1 MKKIGIVG
9 LGLIGGS
16 LALAFRKAG
25 YYVVGIPHREETIST
40 ALKLGAIDEGSL
52 DLSKLSSC
60 DFVFV
65 CTPISKVVEEIK
77 KIAPNL
83 KSGAIVTD
91 VASTKEKIV
100 REAEKIIPKNAF
112 FVGGHPMAGKEKSK
126 IENADPD
133 LFENKTYIL
142 TITQNTDKKGVEDL
156 KEVLSVL
163 KVKII
168 ELSPKEHDEIVS
180 GISHMP
186 LVLAYALVDTV
197 FKSKNKE
204 LLSKCASSGFRDTTR
219 IASGDIELGVDMFVN
234 NKDAVL
240 SMLKEFKNS
249 LSKIEKLIKRS
260 DTRGLKENISALKV
274 YEHKI
279 VFH

>member
-16 LALAFRKAG
+16 LALAFRKSG
-25 YYVVGIPHREETIST
+25 YYVLGIPHREETIST

-65 CTPISKVVEEIK
+65 CTPISKTLEEIK
-77 KIAPNL
+77 KIVPNL
-83 KSGAIVTD
+83 KSGAVVTD

-100 REAEKIIPKNAF
+100 REAEKIVSKNAF

-126 IENADPD
+126 IENADSD

-142 TITQNTDKKGVEDL
+142 AVTQNTDKKVLEDL

-219 IASGDIELGVDMFVN
+219 IASGDVELGIDMFIN

-240 SMLKEFKNS
+240 SMLREFKTS
-249 LSKIEKLIKRS
+249 LSDIEKLIKKS
-260 DTRGLKENISALKV
+260 DLKGLNGKLSALKSFRDNL
-274 YEHKI
+274 YS
-279 VFH
+279 